1 MATYPPRRL
10 LGARPLPSD
19 PRRDPR
25 RSDFA
30 LRRRQK
36 VASDARRMDRMLPR
50 TPADG
55 EKRGAPLEPS
65 RASAARPAASRGA
78 AALPCG
84 GYGERGASSAASSPG
99 FQSQTTTPGA
109 AAWGPS
115 AASGAGA
122 EKS

>member
-36 VASDARRMDRMLPR
+36 VASDARLKDRVFPERRSTVRSTALLRSLPGLPPGVPPP
-50 TPADG
+50 PA
-55 EKRGAPLEPS
+55 EVRRCLVAITES
-65 RASAARPAASRGA
+65 
-78 AALPCG
+78 
-84 GYGERGASSAASSPG
+84 GASEASPG
-99 FQSQTTTPGA
+99 FPSQTATPGA
-109 AAWGPS
+109 AAWGPR

-122 EKS
+122 GKC